1 MPPNQTTARSRWRP
15 APIAGA
21 VLVCSLCAC
30 ATSTPR
36 ATPTAPEP
44 APQRYE
50 HAETQALVSLVNDAA
65 RLIQSQG
72 EGAFSTFRVTH
83 SRWRQDETYIFVLDP
98 SGNMLVHLD
107 PAMEGKNQMGL
118 KDVNG
123 RPVIVGLLNATT
135 AAPGK
140 REGWYHY
147 QWPVPGGLLARW
159 KSSYVREVSAPSGKR
174 YVVGSGMYND
184 RMERAFVVDAVTNA
198 ANEVR
203 QRGRAAFPLFYDPR
217 GPFLVKDSYVF
228 VFNPAGRE
236 LVNPAFPNLE
246 GRNLLDLKDTQGKQ
260 LVRAMFDVVQTRG
273 SGWVDYMWPKPG
285 ESVSTQKSTYV
296 TRVNVDGDWLLVG
309 CGVYLADA
317 PTSSAEIPTMDAPD
331 LMQLVREGAAVFADR
346 GARAFPEFR
355 VKGSKWFSDDTY
367 FFVWDMDGQRVFHA
381 ADPSIEGRRASDE
394 KDVLGRPYGKM
405 FLETAASPA
414 GEGWVH
420 YMYPEPGE
428 IFPVWKSAFVK
439 RVRFPSGKDHLVGAG
454 VYRMQMNKAFIEDL
468 VNRAASQVAARGDG
482 AFAELRDKT
491 GPFYFMDT
499 YVFVDTPDGVEVS
512 NPAQPS
518 IEGVNI
524 IDVVDAKGQP
534 LVRNYIDAA
543 LKKGAAWVDYWWYKP
558 GQNTPWHKQAYVR
571 AVRYGARTYIVG
583 SGIYVQ

>member
-1 MPPNQTTARSRWRP
+1 M
-15 APIAGA
+15 
-21 VLVCSLCAC
+21 CSLCAC
-30 ATSTPR
+30 ASGAPKAT
-36 ATPTAPEP
+36 ATPA
-44 APQRYE
+44 APQPAAQQYE

-72 EGAFSTFRVTH
+72 EGAFATFRVPN

-123 RPVIVGLLNATT
+123 RPVIVGLLNAAT
-135 AAPGK
+135 ATPGK
-140 REGWYHY
+140 PQGWYHY

-174 YVVGSGMYND
+174 YVVGSGVYND
-184 RMERAFVVDAVTNA
+184 RMERAFVIDVVTNA
-198 ANEVR
+198 AAEI
-203 QRGRAAFPLFYDPR
+203 QKRGRTAFPLFHDTI
-217 GPFLVKDSYVF
+217 GPFLAKDAYVF
-228 VFNPAGRE
+228 VIDPAGRE

-246 GRNLLDLKDTQGKQ
+246 GRYLLDLKDTQGKPF
-260 LVRAMFDVVQTRG
+260 VRAMLETVQARG

-285 ESVSTQKSTYV
+285 ESVSTLKSTYV
-296 TRVNVDGDWLLVG
+296 TKTKVDGDWLLVG

-317 PTSSAEIPTMDAPD
+317 PTSSAEAPTMDAPD

-355 VKGSKWFSDDTY
+355 VKGSKWFSDETY
-367 FFVWDMDGQRVFHA
+367 FFVWDMDGERVFHA
-381 ADPSIEGRRASDE
+381 ADPSIEDQRASDE
-394 KDVLGRPYGKM
+394 KDVIGRPYGKM
-405 FLETAASPA
+405 FLEAAASPA

-420 YMYPEPGE
+420 FMYPEPGG
-428 IFPVWKSAFVK
+428 IFPVWKSTFVK
-439 RVRFPSGKDHLVGAG
+439 RVRFPSAKDYLVGAG
-454 VYRMQMNKAFIEDL
+454 VYRMQMDKAFVEDL
-468 VNRAASQVAARGDG
+468 VNRAASRIEARGED

-491 GPFYFMDT
+491 GPYYFMDT
-499 YVFVDTPDGVEVS
+499 YVFVDRSDGVEVV
-512 NPAQPS
+512 NAAQPS
-518 IEGVNI
+518 IQGVNI

-534 LVRNYIDAA
+534 LVRNYIGAA
-543 LKKGAAWVDYWWYKP
+543 LEKGATWVDYWWYKP
-558 GQNTPWHKQAYVR
+558 GQNEPRHKQAYVR

-583 SGIYVQ
+583 SGIYVE